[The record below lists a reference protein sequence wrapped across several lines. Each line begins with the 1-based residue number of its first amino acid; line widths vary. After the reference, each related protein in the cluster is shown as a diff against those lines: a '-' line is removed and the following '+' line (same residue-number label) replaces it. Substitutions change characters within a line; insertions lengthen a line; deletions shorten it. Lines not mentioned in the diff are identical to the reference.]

1 LSHSRAWKFRP
12 GSDPAVVQQI
22 LQDGCICLD
31 YGPINLRD
39 NMTRCEILE
48 TLRRSKPEQSEKGA
62 RAHVGQIFALMTQVS
77 KGHLAVVPRDKGKFM
92 MLGEVLS
99 ERPVIDGGRMSVEV
113 RWLQTNVPLSL
124 FEQDLRYSFMAIH
137 KFCEVSRNNAAY
149 RLFEMAKGK
158 KDPGH

>member
-1 LSHSRAWKFRP
+1 
-12 GSDPAVVQQI
+12 
-22 LQDGCICLD
+22 
-31 YGPINLRD
+31 
-39 NMTRCEILE
+39 
-48 TLRRSKPEQSEKGA
+48 
-62 RAHVGQIFALMTQVS
+62 
-77 KGHLAVVPRDKGKFM
+77 

-113 RWLQTNVPLSL
+113 RWLQTNIPLSL

-158 KDPGH
+158 ADPGH

>member
-1 LSHSRAWKFRP
+1 MSSSRAWKFRP

-62 RAHVGQIFALMTQVS
+62 RAHVGQIFALMTQVR
-77 KGHLAVVPRDKGKFM
+77 KGHLAVVPRDKGKFI

-113 RWLQTNVPLSL
+113 RWLQTNIPLSL

-158 KDPGH
+158 ADPGH